1 MLIPSATL
9 RLRLRGRA
17 RARGRAR
24 VRAGGLTLVELMVC
38 MVLISLVMGAMIF
51 GSGSLSGAKLKKTTS
66 GLTGIIKVAYT
77 RATATS
83 RSQRIVLDLD
93 NQTMWLEESDAPM
106 LVQRKDLA
114 GTGGASAVTQAES
127 AALLEGQAAIRGPQV
142 ARPRFRPVS
151 TMGIGEADGQ
161 PKGPQHLPDP
171 ITFRQVQTS
180 HDDEPRTTGRA
191 YLYFWPGGLTERAS
205 IQLRVRKSLEDSDTQ
220 TLLVQPLTGKVKV
233 KNGPSPLVLPT
244 DDISAS
250 EREDHGGG
258 Y

>member
-1 MLIPSATL
+1 MTTL
-9 RLRLRGRA
+9 APAPFCHRHRA
-17 RARGRAR
+17 RARS
-24 VRAGGLTLVELMVC
+24 GGLTLVELMVV
-38 MVLISLVMGAMIF
+38 MVLIALVLGAMVF

-83 RSQRIVLDLD
+83 RSQRIVMDLD
-93 NQTMWLEESDAPM
+93 NQTMWLEESDSPM
-106 LVQRKDLA
+106 LVQTKDLA

-127 AALLEGQAAIRGPQV
+127 AALAEGRLSIRGPAI
-142 ARPRFRPVS
+142 ARPSFRPVS

-180 HDDEPRTTGRA
+180 HDDEPKTTGRA

-205 IQLRVRKSLEDSDTQ
+205 IELRVRKSLDDAETQ

-244 DDISAS
+244 DDLSAS